1 MMKFVSKSI
10 RSECVH
16 ISVYIV
22 CRHSDCGM
30 EGYKLETSIV
40 TSMASSGTCA
50 SCSIVIRVVELCK

>member
-1 MMKFVSKSI
+1 MMKFGSKSI

-30 EGYKLETSIV
+30 EGYKLLAWHHLV
-40 TSMASSGTCA
+40 PVLLVA
-50 SCSIVIRVVELCK
+50 